1 MGASFRIVSP
11 ISGRDASRNGRRIG
25 ARNGAGNRRIVLG
38 WRWGCAMPAHRV
50 AGKGRTA
57 RLRVDD
63 GADASEMRPYPAPV
77 RSGRTPR
84 RCVPTRRR
92 FARGGRLGDASRPE
106 PVRSRRTPRRC
117 VPTWIRFARGG
128 RRGVE
133 ENRGR
138 GRLDAV
144 QPRSTTVERPADQH
158 FSIGGGASKS
168 GSKSG
173 SQIAR
178 IDEGGSDSDRDS
190 DFAALHEVAADTLR
204 IMANGPAARLTA
216 CCCHVNVFASPEH
229 QALRPD
235 NSEKTSCFHLPL
247 PLGEGRGEGCGL
259 RPH

>member
-1 MGASFRIVSP
+1 MCIER
-11 ISGRDASRNGRRIG
+11 
-25 ARNGAGNRRIVLG
+25 
-38 WRWGCAMPAHRV
+38 
-50 AGKGRTA
+50 RTA
-57 RLRVDD
+57 RNRPRSLLTMGLRLRSRFRSSSSSV
-63 GADASEMRPYPAPV
+63 SEANGPR
-77 RSGRTPR
+77 PR
-84 RCVPTRRR
+84 RVT
-92 FARGGRLGDASRPE
+92 
-106 PVRSRRTPRRC
+106 
-117 VPTWIRFARGG
+117 
-128 RRGVE
+128 E

-216 CCCHVNVFASPEH
+216 CCCHVNVFTSPEH

-235 NSEKTSCFHLPL
+235 NSEKNKLFPPSSP
-247 PLGEGRGEGCGL
+247 PGRGSG
-259 RPH
+259 